1 MTSTMK
7 KSPSVRRFGRMA
19 GLSLVELM
27 IAMTLGLVTVG
38 AVGYIYL
45 GTSKTYRTQDA
56 LARLQEGAR
65 YAFEVI
71 SSDIRMAGAT
81 GCAYST
87 ATNVITDYEDV
98 WFANLFEQPLV
109 AEDANGGSGTVTE
122 FSDALRTVR
131 ADVSREYV
139 VQVHNTG
146 GVVTFPAAHDITA
159 GALMLATD
167 CNHAAVFQVETASG
181 TQITYGATGTPGNAT
196 TNLGA
201 SGAYEFLQ
209 GSRLYKLAA
218 STYYVDTNPAGEPAL
233 YRMRPVGAAATATPE
248 ELIEG
253 VEDFQVTFGV
263 DTNAALDGEIDFI
276 DPDGDGDPYLTA
288 AQVNALAGTPQDR
301 WARVV
306 SVRIS
311 LLMRTVEDNVLPESQ
326 TYTYNGTTTT
336 PAERRLRK
344 VFTHVVAMRNR

>member
-1 MTSTMK
+1 MSCI
-7 KSPSVRRFGRMA
+7 GRMT

-27 IAMTLGLVTVG
+27 IAMTIGLATVG
-38 AVGYIYL
+38 AVGWIYL

-71 SSDIRMAGAT
+71 SSDLRMAGAA
-81 GCAYST
+81 GCGYST
-87 ATNVITDYEDV
+87 GTNVITNFDDLWY
-98 WFANLFEQPLV
+98 ANLFEQSLV
-109 AEDANGGSGTVTE
+109 SDDADAGAGTETE
-122 FSDALRTVR
+122 FSDALRVVR

-139 VQVHNTG
+139 VQAHNTG
-146 GVVTFPAAHDITA
+146 GTVTFAAAHDLTN

-167 CNHAAVFQVETASG
+167 CNHAAVFQVATASG
-181 TQITYGATGTPGNAT
+181 ADITYATGGSPGNAT
-196 TNLGA
+196 INLGTSA
-201 SGAYEFLQ
+201 AYEFLP
-209 GSRLYKLAA
+209 GSRLYRLNA

-233 YRMRPVGAAATATPE
+233 FRTRPIGASATLTPE
-248 ELIEG
+248 ELVEG
-253 VEDFQVTFGV
+253 VEDLQVTFGI
-263 DTNAALDGEIDFI
+263 DTSPALDGEIDFI

-288 AQVNALAGTPQDR
+288 AQVNSSLAGTPADK

-326 TYTYNGTTTT
+326 TYTYNGATTT
-336 PAERRLRK
+336 PADRRLRK